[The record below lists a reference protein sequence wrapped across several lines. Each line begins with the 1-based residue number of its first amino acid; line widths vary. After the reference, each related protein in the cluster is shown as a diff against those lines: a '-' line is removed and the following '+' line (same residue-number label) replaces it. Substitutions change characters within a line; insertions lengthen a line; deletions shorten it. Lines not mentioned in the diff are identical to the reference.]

1 MDCRYSFYDG
11 DIMRFKCR
19 ISGSECIY
27 FIPNEKK
34 CEEAIYMI
42 ESTKQKAEDE
52 GK

>member
-34 CEEAIYMI
+34 GEEANDMN
-42 ESTKQKAEDE
+42 ESVKEDE
-52 GK
+52 Q

>member
-34 CEEAIYMI
+34 CEEAIDMN
-42 ESTKQKAEDE
+42 ESVNEEEQ
-52 GK
+52 